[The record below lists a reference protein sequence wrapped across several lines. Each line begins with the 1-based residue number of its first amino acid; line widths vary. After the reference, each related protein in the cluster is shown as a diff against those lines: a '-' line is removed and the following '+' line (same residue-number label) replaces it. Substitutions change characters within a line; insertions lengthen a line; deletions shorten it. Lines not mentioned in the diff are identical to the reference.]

1 MIMDQ
6 IRDVIVGKAN
16 ALIRKDADHLAALL
30 HPDFLYVNA
39 RGMSFDRASFIASF
53 CLSTDLRFERQDVAK
68 LQVNAFPGFAA
79 AAMIL
84 HETFFFEA
92 KTTSASYRSF
102 CIFPNIAGR
111 WYWAGGQTMPMPL
124 P

>member
-1 MIMDQ
+1 MITDQ

-39 RGMSFDRASFIASF
+39 RGMSFDKGSFIESF
-53 CLSTDLRFERQDVAK
+53 CLSTDLRFERQDVAE
-68 LQVNAFPGFAA
+68 LQVRTFPGFAA

-111 WYWAGGQTMPMPL
+111 WCWAGGQTMQVPL